1 MAVQRFQDLRA
12 WQQARA
18 VNGAVYRVTSD
29 GSFARDFA
37 LRDQIRRASLSVS
50 PNIAEGFARRS
61 PRDFRRFL
69 IIAKASCAEVRSQL
83 YLALDL
89 GYLDATA
96 HAALDESTD
105 HVARLLGG
113 LVRHLSK
120 TATTAE
126 PAVRYDLSTE
136 HALPFKDHAEPG
148 TRNAE
153 PTSDL

>member
-18 VNGAVYRVTSD
+18 LNAAVYRAT
-29 GSFARDFA
+29 GAGAFARDVA
-37 LRDQIRRASLSVS
+37 LRDQIRRASISVS
-50 PNIAEGFARRS
+50 SNIAEGFARRS
-61 PRDFRRFL
+61 PKDFRRFL
-69 IIAKASCAEVRSQL
+69 LIAKASCAEVRSQL

-96 HAALDESTD
+96 HGALDESTD
-105 HVARLLGG
+105 HVARLRGG
-113 LVRHLSK
+113 LIRHLGHSG
-120 TATTAE
+120 ATAE
-126 PAVRYDLSTE
+126 PSVSYDLSAE
-136 HALPFKDHAEPG
+136 HVIPFQDHAEPD

>member
-18 VNGAVYRVTSD
+18 LNASVYRATGD
-29 GSFARDFA
+29 GAFARDFA
-37 LRDQIRRASLSVS
+37 LRDQIRRASISVS
-50 PNIAEGFARRS
+50 SNIAEGFARRS

-69 IIAKASCAEVRSQL
+69 LIAKASCAEVRSQL

-96 HAALDESTD
+96 HSALDESTD
-105 HVARLLGG
+105 HISRLLGG
-113 LVRHLSK
+113 LIRHLDQ
-120 TATTAE
+120 TNATAE
-126 PAVRYDLSTE
+126 PSVSYDLTPE
-136 HALPFKDHAEPG
+136 HTLPHDYAEPG

-153 PTSDL
+153 PTPDL